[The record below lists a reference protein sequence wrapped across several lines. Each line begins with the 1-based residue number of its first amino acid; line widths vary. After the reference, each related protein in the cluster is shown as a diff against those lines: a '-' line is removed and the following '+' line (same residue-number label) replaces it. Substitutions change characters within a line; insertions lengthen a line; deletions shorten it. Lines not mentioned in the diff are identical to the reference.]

1 MISEGF
7 ELMALQVGH
16 LKVVW
21 RLPSQ
26 YQCLRLDRLPTL
38 ELDGDDSYE
47 LVLQELR
54 QYMIV
59 GL

>member
-7 ELMALQVGH
+7 ELLVLQVGRI
-16 LKVVW
+16 KVVW
-21 RLPSQ
+21 RFPSQ
-26 YQCLRLDRLPTL
+26 YQCLSLGRLPIS

-54 QYMIV
+54 QCMIV

>member
-7 ELMALQVGH
+7 ELLALQVGRI
-16 LKVVW
+16 KVVW
-21 RLPSQ
+21 RFPSQ
-26 YQCLRLDRLPTL
+26 YQCLSLSRLPIS

-54 QYMIV
+54 QCMIV